1 MRRSWVVFCAVAVA
15 AALVAGVLPVLVPQG
30 QSAVPQGFAPGSSA
44 SVGSEGGLALSLSLT
59 RGVIPPGGG
68 AEVTVVETND
78 LPLTNNVS
86 AADSWAL
93 PDLGPG
99 PCGAG
104 LPIRIEVLQG
114 YYSSLSPA
122 LASAVPLN
130 LSLSI
135 VFLPTDGPSVPAGI
149 SCPLE
154 LNVTSYSFLPSGDV
168 AAVSCGPSQCGLQTE
183 RFSASIGSYM
193 EQGQPAAFPPGVYT
207 IVAGDEW
214 GALVVSHV
222 VVTPSSGGYTLLP
235 AGASLEVTSSEDCL
249 AGHASLNF
257 PVQQQSV
264 LSGGYSASS
273 PGVTLYFSTSLQ
285 ASDTYQGHPESW
297 IFSTGL
303 QSSSTFAVVLPPGSY
318 VVWIE
323 GADMNCGAS
332 VVTPLE
338 MLTEVN
344 VTQGFILSA

>member
-1 MRRSWVVFCAVAVA
+1 MFCAVAVA
-15 AALVAGVLPVLVPQG
+15 AALAAGTLPVLVPQG
-30 QSAVPQGFAPGSSA
+30 QSAVPQAFAPGSSA

-59 RGVIPPGGG
+59 RGVFSSGGA
-68 AEVTVVETND
+68 AEVTVVETNG

-104 LPIRIEVLQG
+104 LPIRVEVLQG

-135 VFLPTDGPSVPAGI
+135 IFLPVEGSSLVPVRI
-149 SCPLE
+149 SCPME

-183 RFSASIGSYM
+183 RFSASIGSYV

-214 GALVVSHV
+214 GALVVSHL

-257 PVQQQSV
+257 TVQQQSV
-264 LSGGYSASS
+264 LSGAYSASS

-303 QSSSTFAVVLPPGSY
+303 QGSSTFAVVLPPGSY

-323 GADMNCGAS
+323 GADMNCGAT

-338 MLTEVN
+338 MLTQVN